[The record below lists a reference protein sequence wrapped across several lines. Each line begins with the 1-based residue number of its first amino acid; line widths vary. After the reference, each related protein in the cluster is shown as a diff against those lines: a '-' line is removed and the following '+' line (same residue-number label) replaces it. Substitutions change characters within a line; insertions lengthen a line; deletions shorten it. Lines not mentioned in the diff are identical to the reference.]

1 MDDTKASSGCCAPDH
16 SAAVDARYGAAAQ
29 EQEPCLCTAVPFEPS
44 LLEAIPRD
52 VIERDYGCGDPTR
65 WVQRGDRVL
74 DLGSGSGKNAFIA
87 SQLVGP
93 EGSVLGLDRNDE
105 MLKLSRGACG
115 AVAAAIGYGNVTFS
129 CGEIDQLGVD
139 RDGQALLADQ
149 SIDLVLS
156 NCVLNL
162 VNPSARDR
170 LLSNIQR
177 VLAPGGRVAISDIV
191 CDRPV
196 PRHLQEDPELWSG
209 CISGAW
215 QEEAFLEAFRQL
227 GFEDVHYAD
236 RSPDPW
242 RELEGI
248 AFRAVTL
255 VATHP
260 LAGRACC

>member
-1 MDDTKASSGCCAPDH
+1 M
-16 SAAVDARYGAAAQ
+16 
-29 EQEPCLCTAVPFEPS
+29 
-44 LLEAIPRD
+44 
-52 VIERDYGCGDPTR
+52 
-65 WVQRGDRVL
+65 
-74 DLGSGSGKNAFIA
+74 
-87 SQLVGP
+87 
-93 EGSVLGLDRNDE
+93 
-105 MLKLSRGACG
+105 
-115 AVAAAIGYGNVTFS
+115 
-129 CGEIDQLGVD
+129 
-139 RDGQALLADQ
+139 
-149 SIDLVLS
+149 
-156 NCVLNL
+156 LNL

-170 LLSNIQR
+170 LFSNIQR

-227 GFEDVHYAD
+227 GFQDVRYAV

-255 VATHP
+255 VASHP
-260 LAGRACC
+260 SAGCACC

>member
-1 MDDTKASSGCCAPDH
+1 MTGVDRNASMLALS
-16 SAAVDARYGAAAQ
+16 REAAA
-29 EQEPCLCTAVPFEPS
+29 
-44 LLEAIPRD
+44 
-52 VIERDYGCGDPTR
+52 
-65 WVQRGDRVL
+65 RV
-74 DLGSGSGKNAFIA
+74 A
-87 SQLVGP
+87 
-93 EGSVLGLDRNDE
+93 E
-105 MLKLSRGACG
+105 
-115 AVAAAIGYGNVTFS
+115 AIGYANVRFLDGAIEALDAPGS
-129 CGEIDQLGVD
+129 DGAPLVADASVD
-139 RDGQALLADQ
+139 V
-149 SIDLVLS
+149 VLS

-170 LLSNIQR
+170 LLGNIQR

-215 QEEAFLEAFRQL
+215 QEEAFLEAFRQR
-227 GFEDVHYAD
+227 GFQDVRYAD
-236 RSPDPW
+236 RSLDPW

-260 LAGRACC
+260 SAGRACC